1 MKLYRFK
8 TFRTAYYFPSFK
20 KEYRFLYGLYTPY
33 GLLSKI
39 YWWLFRHIPIIRWIN
54 LVRDADKEFPFNKI
68 MEMIP
73 QGSVVSFNMGT
84 PGEEQKI
91 SMLGIEANGNRFFS
105 KYSEKTEAMDLS
117 RHEIKVL
124 GSLKSQDI
132 APKLYDYRDC
142 EGFVFFRTSYIE
154 GMSLHILRLNDGITD
169 LAIRIS
175 QLPVMSKNVSEG
187 LEMAFSHG
195 DFTPWNILQNRNEYK
210 IIDWEKAQYRTL
222 GFDIFFFLYQIHK
235 FFNHDKLIDNVFK
248 DNECYITRYFNTLGI
263 DDWNPYMKA
272 FLSQIRDKE

>member
-1 MKLYRFK
+1 M
-8 TFRTAYYFPSFK
+8 
-20 KEYRFLYGLYTPY
+20 
-33 GLLSKI
+33 
-39 YWWLFRHIPIIRWIN
+39 
-54 LVRDADKEFPFNKI
+54 RDADKEFPYSKI
-68 MEMIP
+68 MEMMP

-105 KYSEKTEAMDLS
+105 KYSEKIEAMVLS
-117 RHEIKVL
+117 RHEIKML
-124 GSLKSQDI
+124 ESLKSQDI
-132 APKLYDYRDC
+132 APKLYDYCED
-142 EGFVFFRTSYIE
+142 EGFVFFRTSCIE
-154 GMSLHILRLNDGITD
+154 GRTLHNLRLNEGITD

-175 QLPVMSKNVSEG
+175 QLSVMSKNVNEG

-235 FFNHDKLIDNVFK
+235 IFNHDKSLENVIEE
-248 DNECYITRYFNTLGI
+248 NECFITRYFNTFGI
-263 DDWNPYMKA
+263 DDRNPYMKA
-272 FLSQIRDKE
+272 FLSQIRD